1 MSPVLHN
8 AALITAAGTAWYA
21 VAITTAAIT
30 AVAAR
35 NADRRRDAR
44 EVLKVLVRRSNS

>member
-1 MSPVLHN
+1 MSTVLQHT
-8 AALITAAGTAWYA
+8 ALITAASACWYA
-21 VAITTAAIT
+21 LAVSAAAIT

-44 EVLKVLVRRSNS
+44 EVLKVLVRRSR